1 MGQILHGRAR
11 TTRETRREMQNSQQ
25 SLQKLAQKYGVNVKT
40 VAKWKKRDYT
50 YHTPMGPKQK
60 RSTIL
65 TIEQEAAIVAFRKHT
80 LLPLDDCLYGLQEAI
95 PQLTR
100 SSLHRCLQR
109 HGVSRLPQ
117 EEENKQQGKKHLKS
131 IR

>member
-1 MGQILHGRAR
+1 
-11 TTRETRREMQNSQQ
+11 MQNSQQ

-50 YHTPMGPKQK
+50 YDAPMGPKQR

-80 LLPLDDCLYGLQEAI
+80 LLPLDECLYGLEEAI
-95 PQLTR
+95 AQLTR
-100 SSLHRCLQR
+100 FSLHRCLQR

-117 EEENKQQGKKHLKS
+117 QEENKQQGKKHLKS